1 MNTSGWPGA
10 LNDDRVEL
18 IDGYLVTK
26 MGKKPPHVWSVDCLD
41 ELFRALLI
49 GAALCV
55 RKENPLRIVE
65 FDEPEPDVV
74 IARGRRATYR
84 GARSGTEGRLR
95 WSSRF
100 PRPPTI
106 ATGATSGSRMPR
118 AASRSTGLSTSSIR
132 PRCGL
137 RSTPIRARTVIHASG
152 LQVGRSNPGRHRRPA
167 VPTDRRRRHPPMITA
182 PRGHHHDGLLQDGR
196 LGGIESD
203 ARQSPAPVS
212 M

>member
-1 MNTSGWPGA
+1 MSAVASTHPTVLPAMPSGVHRITVDEYERMAGA

-84 GARSGTEGRLR
+84 A
-95 WSSRF
+95 
-100 PRPPTI
+100 
-106 ATGATSGSRMPR
+106 
-118 AASRSTGLSTSSIR
+118 
-132 PRCGL
+132 
-137 RSTPIRARTVIHASG
+137 
-152 LQVGRSNPGRHRRPA
+152 
-167 VPTDRRRRHPPMITA
+167 RHPEPKDVALVIEVSETTYDRD
-182 PRGHHHDGLLQDGR
+182 RGHKWVTYAKSGIPVYWIVNIVNPAQMRIEVYTDPGPDGYRSRVDFKSGDQIPVVIDGKQFPPIAVDDI
-196 LGGIESD
+196 L
-203 ARQSPAPVS
+203 P
-212 M
+212 